1 MTTYTPDAWVVLEIS
16 SDDTEPIRKVLAG
29 WYGGYANG
37 DSWKLSSGVT
47 NTTEYPDRY
56 EFLNA
61 TGSLYVCYKQSQRLS
76 GLTGSVLEY
85 WRNQT
90 TENSIQIEMV
100 EYSWATIKQ

>member
-1 MTTYTPDAWVVLEIS
+1 MTTYTPDAWVALDIS
-16 SDDTEPIRKVLAG
+16 SEETDPIRKILVG

-37 DSWKLSSGVT
+37 DSWKLSSGVV

-61 TGSLYVCYKQSQRLS
+61 SGSLYVCYKGCQRLT
-76 GLTGSVLEY
+76 GLTGSVLEN
-85 WRNQT
+85 WRKHT

-100 EYSWATIKQ
+100 EYSEANDKQ